1 MLVELDRKSMQTW
14 LLKLVSNIFQALP
27 VKEAGLLA
35 GILFGDKSGFPRGFY
50 NDLKNIGIVHI
61 VVVSGMN
68 VMILARFFIESL
80 AGLIGRKWA
89 ILLGLSVIWF
99 YSLMIGWQ
107 PPILRAVLLVTFLY
121 WAQLL
126 GRKFNLGR
134 VIVLIILMMILADY
148 TMLSQISFW
157 LTFIGFGAVVL
168 DPYWVWLWITPVLA
182 LVFGRISLIAPLANA
197 LVLFLVEI
205 ITIVGGLGT
214 VLNSKFILWLI
225 MPLLRYIIIVTNLLG
240 QLKWSSLTIK
250 FNWPMMI
257 GSYLLLIWFYLK
269 RHDLKQKKPNFTGS

>member
-1 MLVELDRKSMQTW
+1 
-14 LLKLVSNIFQALP
+14 
-27 VKEAGLLA
+27 
-35 GILFGDKSGFPRGFY
+35 KSGFSRGFY

-148 TMLSQISFW
+148 TMLSQVSFW

-205 ITIVGGLGT
+205 ITIIGGLGA

-269 RHDLKQKKPNFTGS
+269 RRDLKQKKPNFTGS

>member
-35 GILFGDKSGFPRGFY
+35 GILFGDKSGFSRGFY

-148 TMLSQISFW
+148 TMLSQVSFW

-205 ITIVGGLGT
+205 ITIIGGLGA

-269 RHDLKQKKPNFTGS
+269 RRDLKQKKPNFTGS